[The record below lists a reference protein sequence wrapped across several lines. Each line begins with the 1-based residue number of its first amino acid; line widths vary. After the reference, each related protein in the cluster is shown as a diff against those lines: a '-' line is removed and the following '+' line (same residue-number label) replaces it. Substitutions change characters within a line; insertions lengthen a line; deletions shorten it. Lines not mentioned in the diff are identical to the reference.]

1 MNSQTRSLFFV
12 ISLLAGGLGGCAE
25 RPFVWVTDLPV
36 QAEERAVVGPRDSIL
51 VVVKNQ
57 GPLSGEFVVRDD
69 GTYLQPTLGNIMVAG
84 RDPTSIA
91 ADLQTRL
98 AGIVTNPEVSVSI
111 VKAAPVRVNVV
122 GEVRAPGS
130 YELMRDHRV
139 VSALAVAGWLTDF
152 ARRDRV
158 FVVRPDSQAAAQGGR
173 AEERIRFSASEL
185 TAAEPH
191 SARFQ
196 LRDGDIVVV
205 E

>member
-1 MNSQTRSLFFV
+1 MKTRSLFLA
-12 ISLLAGGLGGCAE
+12 IPLLACGLGACAE

-36 QAEERAVVGPRDSIL
+36 AAEERAVVGPRDSIL

-57 GPLSGEFVVRDD
+57 APLSGEFVVRDD
-69 GTYLQPTLGNIMVAG
+69 GTYLQPTLGNVMVAG
-84 RDPTSIA
+84 RDPVAIA
-91 ADLQTRL
+91 SDLQARL
-98 AGIVTNPEVSVSI
+98 AGIVTSPEVTVSI

-122 GEVRAPGS
+122 GEVKAPGA
-130 YELMRDHRV
+130 YELVRDRRV

-158 FVVRPDSQAAAQGGR
+158 FVVRPNAQATGQVAR
-173 AEERIRFSASEL
+173 ADERIRFRAAEL

-191 SARFQ
+191 AARFQ

>member
-1 MNSQTRSLFFV
+1 MKTRSFFLA
-12 ISLLAGGLGGCAE
+12 IPLLACGLGACAE

-36 QAEERAVVGPRDSIL
+36 AAEERAVVGPRDSIL

-57 GPLSGEFVVRDD
+57 APLSGEFVVRDD
-69 GTYLQPTLGNIMVAG
+69 GTYLQPTLGNVMVSG
-84 RDPTSIA
+84 REPA
-91 ADLQTRL
+91 AVASDLQARL
-98 AGIVTNPEVSVSI
+98 AGIVANPEVSVSI

-122 GEVRAPGS
+122 GEVKSPGA
-130 YELMRDHRV
+130 YELVRDRRV

-158 FVVRPDSQAAAQGGR
+158 FVVRPNAQVSR
-173 AEERIRFSASEL
+173 ADERIRFRAAEL

-191 SARFQ
+191 AARFQ